1 MSLCIN
7 PNCRKPQNPDNITF
21 CEACGSEVLLQQ
33 RYRVQCQLGR
43 GGFGV
48 TFEINEVRTNKAKV
62 LKVLINNEPQAIELF
77 KQEADVL
84 SQLHHSGIP
93 QVESDAYFEYYPY
106 NSQNPI
112 HCLVMEKV
120 VGEDLEKYMRKRGL
134 RPINQTT
141 AIEWLK
147 DLIIIL
153 EQVHNKYFFHRDIKP
168 PNIMLRSENAELVLI
183 DFGTVRKV
191 TSTVFKQ
198 QGGVTGIISPG
209 YTPSEQINSNAVPQ
223 SDFFALGRTFVYLLT
238 GKEPLDPIMYDSYNE
253 TLNWRNHAPQISSML
268 ADLLD
273 DMMQRLYKD
282 RPQNS
287 HEILQRIAA
296 IEKALQSPKPQP
308 PKPQA
313 LKVQPPKPQAPIQ
326 PTGRRG
332 FIKTASL
339 VVGGMT
345 LAVVGQNL
353 FSGNK
358 NQNTTSRNT
367 STPEPTPENTTSR
380 NTPTPEPTPENT
392 TSRNTSTPEPTPENT
407 TSRNTPTPEPTPK
420 NTTSKNLISFN
431 FEVVTTDAT
440 GNITNRRNKSAKYFT
455 EDLGN
460 GVTLDMVE
468 IPGGTFMM
476 GSPESEA
483 QRDSDEGPQ
492 RQVTVPTCFMGK
504 YELTQAQYQ
513 AIMGNNPSYF
523 KGDNRPV
530 EGVSWNDA
538 VAFCEK
544 LSQKTGKNYRLPSE
558 AEWEYACRAGTTT
571 PFYFGESITPD
582 LVNYNGDYTYA
593 SAPKGQYRK
602 QTTDVG
608 TFPPNAFGLYDMHG
622 NVWEWCQDD
631 YKDNY
636 INAPIDGSALT
647 SRSATNPK
655 SLRGGSWINLPQ
667 DCRSASRSYNFRDER
682 DNFGND
688 FGFRV
693 VCVVGRIVR

>member
-7 PNCRKPQNPDNITF
+7 SNCPKPQNPDNILF
-21 CEACGSEVLLQQ
+21 CQACGSEVLLQQ

-48 TFEINEVRTNKAKV
+48 TYEINEVRTNQAKV
-62 LKVLINNEPQAIELF
+62 LKVLINNDPKAVELF

-93 QVESDAYFEYYPY
+93 HVELDAYFEYYPY

-153 EQVHNKYFFHRDIKP
+153 EQVHNKDFFHRDIKP
-168 PNIMLRSENAELVLI
+168 PNIMLRSESAELVLI

-198 QGGVTGIISPG
+198 QGGVTGIISAG
-209 YTPSEQINSNAVPQ
+209 YTPSEQINNNAVPQ

-253 TLNWRNHAPQISSML
+253 RLNWRNHAPQISSML

-308 PKPQA
+308 PKPQPPIPSNN
-313 LKVQPPKPQAPIQ
+313 LK
-326 PTGRRG
+326 T
-332 FIKTASL
+332 
-339 VVGGMT
+339 
-345 LAVVGQNL
+345 
-353 FSGNK
+353 FS
-358 NQNTTSRNT
+358 
-367 STPEPTPENTTSR
+367 
-380 NTPTPEPTPENT
+380 
-392 TSRNTSTPEPTPENT
+392 
-407 TSRNTPTPEPTPK
+407 
-420 NTTSKNLISFN
+420 
-431 FEVVTTDAT
+431 FEVVTTDAR
-440 GNITNRRNKSAKYFT
+440 GNITNRRNASAKYFT

-468 IPGGTFMM
+468 IPGGTFIM
-476 GSPESEA
+476 GSPKSEKNRSSSES
-483 QRDSDEGPQ
+483 PQ
-492 RQVTVPTCFMGK
+492 HQVTVPSFYMGK

-513 AIMGNNPSYF
+513 AIIGTNPSNF

-530 EGVSWNDA
+530 QRVSWNDA

-582 LVNYNGDYTYA
+582 LVNYNGNYTYA
-593 SAPKGQYRK
+593 SVPKGQNRQ

-608 TFPPNAFGLYDMHG
+608 TFPPNSFGLYDMHG

-631 YKDNY
+631 YRNDY
-636 INAPIDGSALT
+636 INAPTDGSALT
-647 SRSATNPK
+647 SLSVRHK
-655 SLRGGSWINLPQ
+655 MLRGGS
-667 DCRSASRSYNFRDER
+667 
-682 DNFGND
+682 
-688 FGFRV
+688 
-693 VCVVGRIVR
+693 

>member
-7 PNCRKPQNPDNITF
+7 SNCPKPQNPDNILF
-21 CEACGSEVLLQQ
+21 CQACGSEVLLQQ

-48 TFEINEVRTNKAKV
+48 TYEINEVRTNQAKV
-62 LKVLINNEPQAIELF
+62 LKVLINNNPKAVELF

-120 VGEDLEKYMRKRGL
+120 VVEDLEKYMRKRGL

-153 EQVHNKYFFHRDIKP
+153 EQVHNKDLFHRDIKP
-168 PNIMLRSENAELVLI
+168 SNIMLRSESAELVLI

-198 QGGVTGIISPG
+198 QGGVTGIISAG
-209 YTPSEQINSNAVPQ
+209 YTPSEQINHNAVPQ

-282 RPQNS
+282 RPQNTQV
-287 HEILQRIAA
+287 ILQRIAA

-308 PKPQA
+308 PKPQPPIPSNN
-313 LKVQPPKPQAPIQ
+313 LK
-326 PTGRRG
+326 T
-332 FIKTASL
+332 
-339 VVGGMT
+339 
-345 LAVVGQNL
+345 
-353 FSGNK
+353 FS
-358 NQNTTSRNT
+358 
-367 STPEPTPENTTSR
+367 
-380 NTPTPEPTPENT
+380 
-392 TSRNTSTPEPTPENT
+392 
-407 TSRNTPTPEPTPK
+407 
-420 NTTSKNLISFN
+420 
-431 FEVVTTDAT
+431 FEVVTTDAR
-440 GNITNRRNKSAKYFT
+440 GNITNQRKESAKYFT

-460 GVTLDMVE
+460 GVTLEMVE
-468 IPGGTFMM
+468 IPGGTFIM
-476 GSPESEA
+476 GSPTSEENRSSSES
-483 QRDSDEGPQ
+483 PQ
-492 RQVTVPTCFMGK
+492 HQVTVPSFYMGK

-513 AIMGNNPSYF
+513 AIIGTNPSNF

-530 EGVSWNDA
+530 QRVSWNDA

-582 LVNYNGDYTYA
+582 LVNYNGNYTYA
-593 SAPKGQYRK
+593 SVPKGQNRQ

-608 TFPPNAFGLYDMHG
+608 TFPPNSFGLYDMHG

-631 YKDNY
+631 YRNDY
-636 INAPIDGSALT
+636 INAPTDGSALT
-647 SRSATNPK
+647 SLGVRRK
-655 SLRGGSWINLPQ
+655 ILRGGSWGLNPGY
-667 DCRSASRSYNFRDER
+667 CRSAYRNY
-682 DNFGND
+682 GNLAYYVSH

-693 VCVVGRIVR
+693 VCSGAART

>member
-7 PNCRKPQNPDNITF
+7 SNCPKPQNPDNILF
-21 CEACGSEVLLQQ
+21 CQACGSEVLLQQ

-48 TFEINEVRTNKAKV
+48 TYEINEVRTNQAKV
-62 LKVLINNEPQAIELF
+62 LKVLINNDPKAVELF

-93 QVESDAYFEYYPY
+93 NVELDAYFEYYPY

-120 VGEDLEKYMRKRGL
+120 VGEDLEKYMQKRGL

-153 EQVHNKYFFHRDIKP
+153 EQVHNKDFFHRDIKP
-168 PNIMLRSENAELVLI
+168 SNIMLRSEKAELVLI

-198 QGGVTGIISPG
+198 QGGVTGIISAG
-209 YTPSEQINSNAVPQ
+209 YTPSEQINHNAVPQ

-253 TLNWRNHAPQISSML
+253 RLNWRNHAPQISSML

-282 RPQNS
+282 RPQNTQV
-287 HEILQRIAA
+287 ILQRIAA
-296 IEKALQSPKPQP
+296 IEKALQPQR
-308 PKPQA
+308 
-313 LKVQPPKPQAPIQ
+313 PKPQAPI
-326 PTGRRG
+326 PSNNL
-332 FIKTASL
+332 KT
-339 VVGGMT
+339 
-345 LAVVGQNL
+345 
-353 FSGNK
+353 FS
-358 NQNTTSRNT
+358 
-367 STPEPTPENTTSR
+367 
-380 NTPTPEPTPENT
+380 
-392 TSRNTSTPEPTPENT
+392 
-407 TSRNTPTPEPTPK
+407 
-420 NTTSKNLISFN
+420 
-431 FEVVTTDAT
+431 FEVVTTDAR
-440 GNITNRRNKSAKYFT
+440 GNITNRRKESAKYFT

-460 GVTLDMVE
+460 GVTLEMVE
-468 IPGGTFMM
+468 ILGGTFIM
-476 GSPESEA
+476 GSPKSEA
-483 QRDSDEGPQ
+483 KRGSNEGPQ
-492 RQVTVPTCFMGK
+492 HQVTVPSFYMGK
-504 YELTQAQYQ
+504 YELTQVQYQ
-513 AIMGNNPSYF
+513 AIIGTNPSNF

-530 EGVSWNDA
+530 EGVNWNNA
-538 VAFCEK
+538 VEFCKK
-544 LSQKTGKNYRLPSE
+544 LSQKTGKKYRLPSE

-582 LVNYNGDYTYA
+582 LVNYDGNYTYA
-593 SAPKGQYRK
+593 SAPKGKYRQ

-608 TFPPNAFGLYDMHG
+608 TFPPNSFGLYDMHG

-631 YKDNY
+631 YKNDY
-636 INAPIDGSALT
+636 INAPTDGSALT
-647 SRSATNPK
+647 SPSRSAK
-655 SLRGGSWINLPQ
+655 LLRGGSWYVNPGI
-667 DCRSASRSYNFRDER
+667 CRSAYRNNYDLVS
-682 DNFGND
+682 ND
-688 FGFRV
+688 DVIGFRV
-693 VCVVGRIVR
+693 VCSGAART

>member
-7 PNCRKPQNPDNITF
+7 SNCRKPQNPDNITF
-21 CEACGSEVLLQQ
+21 CAACGSEILLQQ

-48 TFEINEVRTNKAKV
+48 TYEINEVRTNQAKV
-62 LKVLINNEPQAIELF
+62 LKVLINNDPKAVELF

-93 QVESDAYFEYYPY
+93 HVELDAYFEYYPY

-120 VGEDLEKYMRKRGL
+120 VGEDLEKYMQKRGL
-134 RPINQTT
+134 RPISQTT

-153 EQVHNKYFFHRDIKP
+153 EQVHNKKFFHRDIKP
-168 PNIMLRSENAELVLI
+168 PNIMLRSESAELVLI

-198 QGGVTGIISPG
+198 QGGVTGIISAG
-209 YTPSEQINSNAVPQ
+209 YTPSEQINNNAVPQ

-253 TLNWRNHAPQISSML
+253 RLNWRNHAPQISSML

-282 RPQNS
+282 RPQNTQV
-287 HEILQRIAA
+287 ILQRIAA
-296 IEKALQSPKPQP
+296 IEKALQPPKPQP
-308 PKPQA
+308 

-332 FIKTASL
+332 FIKTATL
-339 VVGGMT
+339 VVGSMT

-358 NQNTTSRNT
+358 NQNITSRNT
-367 STPEPTPENTTSR
+367 STPENITS
-380 NTPTPEPTPENT
+380 N
-392 TSRNTSTPEPTPENT
+392 
-407 TSRNTPTPEPTPK
+407 
-420 NTTSKNLISFN
+420 NLNSFS
-431 FEVVTTDAT
+431 FEVVTTDPG
-440 GNITNRRNKSAKYFT
+440 GNITNRRKESAKYFT

-460 GVTLDMVE
+460 GVLLEMVE
-468 IPGGTFMM
+468 IPGGTFIM
-476 GSPESEA
+476 GSPASEA
-483 QRDSDEGPQ
+483 ERHSNEGPQ
-492 RQVTVPTCFMGK
+492 RQVKVPSFYMGK

-513 AIMGNNPSYF
+513 AIMGTNPWTNPSSF

-530 EGVSWNDA
+530 ERVSWNDA

-582 LVNYNGDYTYA
+582 LVNYDGNYAYA
-593 SAPKGQYRK
+593 SAPKGKYRQ

-631 YKDNY
+631 YIDSYN
-636 INAPIDGSALT
+636 NAPTDGSALT
-647 SRSATNPK
+647 GRSGIK
-655 SLRGGSWINLPQ
+655 LLRGGSWYDYPRY
-667 DCRSASRSYNFRDER
+667 CRSAYRGYHYPDT
-682 DNFGND
+682 GND
-688 FGFRV
+688 VNGFRLV
-693 VCVVGRIVR
+693 VSGARTL

>member
-7 PNCRKPQNPDNITF
+7 SNCPKPQNPDKILF
-21 CEACGSEVLLQQ
+21 CQACGSEVLLQQ

-48 TFEINEVRTNKAKV
+48 TYEINEVRTNQAKV
-62 LKVLINNEPQAIELF
+62 LKVLINNDPKAVELF

-93 QVESDAYFEYYPY
+93 HVELDAYFEYYPY

-120 VGEDLEKYMRKRGL
+120 VGEDLEKYMQKRGL

-153 EQVHNKYFFHRDIKP
+153 EQVHNKDFFHRDIKP
-168 PNIMLRSENAELVLI
+168 SNIMLRSESAELVLI

-198 QGGVTGIISPG
+198 QGGVTGIISAG
-209 YTPSEQINSNAVPQ
+209 YTPSEQINHNAVPQ

-238 GKEPLDPIMYDSYNE
+238 GKEPLDPIIYDSYNE
-253 TLNWRNHAPQISSML
+253 RLNWRNHAPQISSML

-282 RPQNS
+282 RPQNTQV
-287 HEILQRIAA
+287 ILQRIAA
-296 IEKALQSPKPQP
+296 IEKALKPQR
-308 PKPQA
+308 
-313 LKVQPPKPQAPIQ
+313 PKPQAPI
-326 PTGRRG
+326 PSNNL
-332 FIKTASL
+332 KT
-339 VVGGMT
+339 
-345 LAVVGQNL
+345 
-353 FSGNK
+353 FS
-358 NQNTTSRNT
+358 
-367 STPEPTPENTTSR
+367 
-380 NTPTPEPTPENT
+380 
-392 TSRNTSTPEPTPENT
+392 
-407 TSRNTPTPEPTPK
+407 
-420 NTTSKNLISFN
+420 
-431 FEVVTTDAT
+431 FEVVTTDAR
-440 GNITNRRNKSAKYFT
+440 GNITNRRNASAKYFT

-468 IPGGTFMM
+468 IPGGTFIM
-476 GSPESEA
+476 GSPKSEA
-483 QRDSDEGPQ
+483 KRGSNEGPQ
-492 RQVTVPTCFMGK
+492 HQVTVPSFYMGK
-504 YELTQAQYQ
+504 YELTQVQYQ
-513 AIMGNNPSYF
+513 AIIGTNPSNF

-530 EGVSWNDA
+530 ERVSWNNA
-538 VAFCEK
+538 VEFCKK
-544 LSQKTGKNYRLPSE
+544 LSQKTQKNYRLPSE

-582 LVNYNGDYTYA
+582 LVNYDGNYTYA
-593 SAPKGQYRK
+593 SAPKGKYRQ

-608 TFPPNAFGLYDMHG
+608 TFPPNSFGLYDMHG

-631 YKDNY
+631 YKNDY
-636 INAPIDGSALT
+636 INAPTDGSALT
-647 SRSATNPK
+647 STSWIRK
-655 SLRGGSWINLPQ
+655 LLRGGSWDDDPG
-667 DCRSASRSYNFRDER
+667 DCRSAYRLSLNLDY
-682 DNFGND
+682 DNI
-688 FGFRV
+688 GFRV
-693 VCVVGRIVR
+693 VCSGAART